1 MLPRYAVVV
10 MLAVGLLLAWLIKG
24 VPMGDVR
31 ATLARP
37 ALTWPR
43 FSAPALAGLAPPLI
57 LTTLMGQFLPGTAIL
72 RANGYD
78 VAARPVVALWA
89 LASLPSGLLGGS
101 PRRPPGHGHRY
112 AAVGACGAFF
122 LLDRLLAG
130 TIAQLLKHL
139 PVAVIALLAGLA
151 LLGAIMK
158 SLAERCSPRAAR
170 PTGRRGFSPSW

>member
-1 MLPRYAVVV
+1 M
-10 MLAVGLLLAWLIKG
+10 
-24 VPMGDVR
+24 
-31 ATLARP
+31 
-37 ALTWPR
+37 
-43 FSAPALAGLAPPLI
+43 AGLALPLI

-89 LASLPSGLLGGS
+89 LALLPSGLLGGS

-112 AAVGACGAFF
+112 AAGGACGAFF

-158 SLAERCSPRAAR
+158 SLRTLSPEGSPADRQAGLLAFMVTSSSVSVMGIGSAFWGVVVGIAAVGLSALAAR
-170 PTGRRGFSPSW
+170 VKRA